1 MNKPEKKKIPKRKKY
16 DSVIA
21 VVMDLHKNIGYNQAC
36 DEYDKFLPSEE
47 EIAEI
52 LGQCY
57 TTKENQWKQV
67 DSTLMK
73 TIVSAISKRIRG
85 EK

>member
-1 MNKPEKKKIPKRKKY
+1 MNKPTKKDVEGRLTY
-16 DSVIA
+16 DGV
-21 VVMDLHKNIGYNQAC
+21 HKLYWDGWNTAC
-36 DEYDKFLPSEE
+36 DEYEKFLPSEE